1 MNRRSFLSLGASAAA
16 LPALKFNSLGNNSV
30 LPLLNQQN
38 RKLNRLRLSVTWGL
52 MNRLPIPDA
61 LAKLSDLGYD
71 AYEMF
76 NWRDPKVLD
85 TFLAEAPK
93 FPNLACAT
101 LTANKGVTAQDC
113 GLVNPKERDQ
123 FLKEMESC
131 IAVANKFKCK
141 RLVTLTGNDV
151 PGMSREAM
159 MDSAVAG
166 LKAIAPTLEKNGI
179 TAVIEVLNTYVD
191 HKGYYLFRVGDAAKM
206 IDAVGSPNVKIL
218 FDIYHV
224 QIMEGNLISLIRQ
237 NINRIGHFHIG
248 DHPGRHQP
256 GTGEI
261 NYRNVFKAIY
271 DLGYEG
277 YAALEYS
284 PTIPLTLDLIN
295 QRNLTIF
302 DEVSQGKTQ

>member
-1 MNRRSFLSLGASAAA
+1 MNRRSFLALGAGAAA
-16 LPALKFNSLGNNSV
+16 LPDINLNTFAGTSAWPPSAHSV
-30 LPLLNQQN
+30 AQQS
-38 RKLNRLRLSVTWGL
+38 RKLNRLRLSVTWG
-52 MNRLPIPDA
+52 MMSRMPIPDA
-61 LAKLSDLGYD
+61 LAKLNDLGYD

-76 NWRDPKVLD
+76 NWRDQKTLD
-85 TFLAEAPK
+85 TFLVEAPK
-93 FPNLACAT
+93 YPNLACAT
-101 LTANKGVTAQDC
+101 LVSNKGVTASEC

-123 FLKEMESC
+123 FLKEMEAA

-151 PGMSREAM
+151 PGMSGEAM
-159 MDSAVAG
+159 MASAVAG
-166 LKAIAPTLEKNGI
+166 LKAAAPMLEKNGI

-191 HKGYYLFRVGDAAKM
+191 HPKYNLYRVGDAAKL

-224 QIMEGNLISLIRQ
+224 QIMEGNLIPLIRQ
-237 NINRIGHFHIG
+237 NIKRIGHFHIG
-248 DHPGRHQP
+248 DNPGRHQP

-271 DLGYEG
+271 DLGYDG
-277 YAALEYS
+277 YAALEYG

-295 QRNLTIF
+295 ERNLTIF
-302 DEVSQGKTQ
+302 E

>member
-1 MNRRSFLSLGASAAA
+1 MNRRSFLTLGASAAA
-16 LPALKFNSLGNNSV
+16 LPVLKFNSLGV
-30 LPLLNQQN
+30 GPLSAPQN
-38 RKLNRLRLSVTWGL
+38 KKLNRLRLSVTWGM

-61 LAKLSDLGYD
+61 LAKINDLGYD

-85 TFLAEAPK
+85 TFQAEAPK
-93 FPNLACAT
+93 YPNLACAT
-101 LTANKGVTAQDC
+101 LISNKGVTAPDC

-123 FLKEMESC
+123 FLKEMEAS
-131 IAVANKFKCK
+131 IEVAKKFKCK

-159 MDSAVAG
+159 MQSAVAG
-166 LKAIAPTLEKNGI
+166 LKAIAPALEKNGI
-179 TAVIEVLNTYVD
+179 TAVIEVLNTYVN
-191 HKGYYLFRVGDAAKM
+191 HPNYNLYLVNDAAKL

-224 QIMEGNLISLIRQ
+224 QIMEGNLIPLIRQ
-237 NINRIGHFHIG
+237 HIKRIDHFHIG

-302 DEVSQGKTQ
+302 E